1 MADPDEFGGRVAL
14 VTAAAGQGI
23 GQAVAR
29 RLAAGGARVVVTD
42 VHPGRTEKV
51 TAAIAADYPA
61 ATVAGYP
68 LDAGDRDQIDRVVDA
83 VTAELGPAAVHQ
95 QADVAAQRQ
104 LQPPVLLAADIL

>member
-1 MADPDEFGGRVAL
+1 MADQGEFAGQVAL

-29 RLAAGGARVVVTD
+29 RLAAGGACAVVTD

-61 ATVAGYP
+61 ATVAGA
-68 LDAGDRDQIDRVVDA
+68 LMLQETSGGSSGS
-83 VTAELGPAAVHQ
+83 GP
-95 QADVAAQRQ
+95 
-104 LQPPVLLAADIL
+104 